1 MRRSSEF
8 NGSFYHSHAATHHEA
23 NHADR
28 HKRAARMHNACAT
41 NDGLCLPSSQ
51 RRNHMLHWLWVF
63 IIGLIVGIIAKW
75 IMPGKDPGGFI
86 ITAIIGIIGS
96 FIGGWL
102 ASLFGFGVG
111 ATAAGAGMGGFWG
124 FLWALIGAIVLLFI
138 YHLIRGKKQSA

>member
-1 MRRSSEF
+1 
-8 NGSFYHSHAATHHEA
+8 
-23 NHADR
+23 
-28 HKRAARMHNACAT
+28 
-41 NDGLCLPSSQ
+41 
-51 RRNHMLHWLWVF
+51 MLHWLWVF

-102 ASLFGFGVG
+102 ASLFGFGMG

-138 YHLIRGKKQSA
+138 YHLLRGKKQSA